1 MSESDLERLSRLVLN
16 EFKRVHDRFDSFDAQ
31 FSDLRD
37 EIHTIRKQLD
47 EHGRHPRTS
56 PALPKRLITC
66 SVAWPQ
72 LKNTSGFI
80 QHQCLAVD
88 APYRPNPQLVKVI
101 LCDVSGMLY

>member
-80 QHQCLAVD
+80 TASMLS
-88 APYRPNPQLVKVI
+88 YRCTLPPESSARKSYLV
-101 LCDVSGMLY
+101 